1 MLVKDMG
8 IQAKSKSTEIYAV
21 DTNEFLLSLVLGS
34 GVCGDGCVTQLKET
48 FFQSAHSFFRSLLG
62 ERDNRYLTHV
72 QRRGRMRGIDGYGG
86 SSQHISEP

>member
-48 FFQSAHSFFRSLLG
+48 FFRSLLG